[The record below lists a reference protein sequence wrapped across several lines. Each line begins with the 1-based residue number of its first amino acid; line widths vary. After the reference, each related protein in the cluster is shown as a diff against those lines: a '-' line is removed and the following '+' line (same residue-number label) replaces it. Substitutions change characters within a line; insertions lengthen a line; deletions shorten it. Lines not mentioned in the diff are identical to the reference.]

1 MNTKSLF
8 KLALSIIMVAI
19 VLRSVNFQSL
29 QATFL
34 TMSPTTVILVIVGY
48 TLGQLLSSFK
58 WWTIAYSGGIK
69 TPYPTALKA
78 YFIGMFLN
86 CFSFGMLGGDAAR
99 GILVANGQPKK
110 TEGIASV
117 VADRVHGLIVLS
129 CIALTTCA
137 FMGRDRVSPDLLQLL
152 LLLVIGCTA
161 GWLIGPWLLPRLPFI
176 RNSRIGVKLQQVMA
190 IFPRD
195 LKTLSIITG
204 ISVVFHLT
212 QISLHALMAS
222 GMGISIPF
230 TTLLLVIP
238 FVNIVCSLPIS
249 WNGLGVREKAYT
261 YFLATAPAIVSYEQA
276 VAFGAIWLLAVT
288 VSSAIG
294 GIVAIISGDLKS
306 LKARGAQPGT
316 VGQTPSAVS

>member
-1 MNTKSLF
+1 MNTKSLI
-8 KLALSIIMVAI
+8 KLALSMLMVGI
-19 VLRSVNFQSL
+19 VLRSVHFENL
-29 QATFL
+29 KATFW
-34 TMSPTTVILVIVGY
+34 TVSPATIILVVIGY
-48 TLGQLLSSFK
+48 TLGQLLSSLK

-99 GILVANGQPKK
+99 GILIAQGQPKK

-117 VADRVHGLIVLS
+117 VADRIHGLIVLS
-129 CIALTTCA
+129 CIALITSA
-137 FMGRDRVSPDLLQLL
+137 IMGRDRVAPDLIQLL
-152 LLLVIGCTA
+152 LLLVVGCTA
-161 GWLIGPWLLPRLPFI
+161 GWIIGPWLLPRLPYVK
-176 RNSRIGVKLQQVMA
+176 NSQIGKKLQQVMA

-195 LKTLSIITG
+195 PKTLLIITG
-204 ISVVFHLT
+204 ISIVFHLT
-212 QISLHALMAS
+212 QISLHAVMAA
-222 GMGISIPF
+222 GMGIDIPF
-230 TTLLLVIP
+230 STLLLVIP

-294 GIVAIISGDLKS
+294 GIVAIISGDLRALKS
-306 LKARGAQPGT
+306 QNAESVPAPT
-316 VGQTPSAVS
+316 

>member
-1 MNTKSLF
+1 MNTKSLI
-8 KLALSIIMVAI
+8 KLALSIVMVAI

-34 TMSPTTVILVIVGY
+34 TMSPVTVILVIVGY
-48 TLGQLLSSFK
+48 TLGQLLSSVK

-99 GILVANGQPKK
+99 GILVAHGQPKK

-117 VADRVHGLIVLS
+117 VADRVHGLMVLS
-129 CIALTTCA
+129 CIALVTSWI
-137 FMGRDRVSPDLLQLL
+137 MGRDRVSSDLIQLL
-152 LLLVIGCTA
+152 LLLVVGCGA
-161 GWLIGPWLLPRLPFI
+161 GWLIGPWALPKLPFI
-176 RNSRIGVKLQQVMA
+176 RNSKIGIKLQQVMA

-195 LKTLSIITG
+195 IKTLSLITA

-212 QISLHALMAS
+212 QISLHALMAA
-222 GMGISIPF
+222 GMGITIPF

-294 GIVAIISGDLKS
+294 GIVAIMSGDLKG
-306 LKARGAQPGT
+306 LKAPKPPTNADAAQAT
-316 VGQTPSAVS
+316 R

>member
-1 MNTKSLF
+1 MNTKSLI
-8 KLALSIIMVAI
+8 KLTLSILMVGL
-19 VLRSVNFQSL
+19 VLRSVDFANL
-29 QATFL
+29 RATFL
-34 TMSPTTVILVIVGY
+34 TMSPWAVILVVLGY
-48 TLGQLLSSFK
+48 TTGQLLSSLK
-58 WWTIAYSGGIK
+58 WWTIARSGGIT
-69 TPYPTALKA
+69 TPYPAALKA

-99 GILVANGQPKK
+99 GILVAQGQPKK

-129 CIALTTCA
+129 CIALTTSA
-137 FMGRDRVSPDLLQLL
+137 LMGSDRVSPDLIQLL
-152 LLLVIGCTA
+152 LLLVVGCSA
-161 GWLIGPWLLPRLPFI
+161 GWLLGPWLLPRLPFM
-176 RNSRIGVKLQQVMA
+176 RTTRLGLKLQQVMA

-195 LKTLSIITG
+195 PKTLIFITA
-204 ISVVFHLT
+204 ISVVFHLV
-212 QISLHALMAS
+212 QISLHAVMAA
-222 GMGISIPF
+222 GMGVAIPF

-294 GIVAIISGDLKS
+294 GIVAMMSEDLRT
-306 LKARGAQPGT
+306 LKAQPACEQRQPET
-316 VGQTPSAVS
+316 TL

>member
-1 MNTKSLF
+1 MNTKSLV
-8 KLALSIIMVAI
+8 KLALSFLMVGI
-19 VLRSVNFQSL
+19 VLYSVNFANL
-29 QATFL
+29 YTTFL
-34 TMSPTTVILVIVGY
+34 TMSPITVALVVIGY

-69 TPYPTALKA
+69 TPYPKALKA

-99 GILVANGQPKK
+99 GILVAQGQPKK

-117 VADRVHGLIVLS
+117 AADRIHGLIVLS
-129 CIALTTCA
+129 GIALFTSA
-137 FMGRDRVSPDLLQLL
+137 IMGRDRVAPDLIQLL
-152 LLLVIGCTA
+152 LLLVIGCTT
-161 GWLIGPWLLPRLPFI
+161 GWLIGPWLLPRLPFLK
-176 RNSRIGVKLQQVMA
+176 NSRIGNKLKQVMA

-195 LKTLSIITG
+195 LKTLIIITG
-204 ISVVFHLT
+204 ISIIFHLT
-212 QISLHALMAS
+212 QISLHAVMAA
-222 GMGISIPF
+222 GMGIHIPF

-249 WNGLGVREKAYT
+249 WNGLGVREQAYT
-261 YFLATAPAIVSYEQA
+261 YFLMTTPAIVSYEQA

-294 GIVAIISGDLKS
+294 GIVAIMSGDLRI
-306 LKARGAQPGT
+306 LKAQQGEASSPAAN
-316 VGQTPSAVS
+316 PAA

>member
-1 MNTKSLF
+1 MNTKSLV
-8 KLALSIIMVAI
+8 KLALSFLMVGI
-19 VLRSVNFQSL
+19 VLYSVNFANL
-29 QATFL
+29 YTTFL
-34 TMSPTTVILVIVGY
+34 TMSPITVALVVIGY

-69 TPYPTALKA
+69 TPYPKALKA

-99 GILVANGQPKK
+99 GILVAQGQPKK

-117 VADRVHGLIVLS
+117 AADRIHGLIVLS
-129 CIALTTCA
+129 CIALVTSA
-137 FMGRDRVSPDLLQLL
+137 IMGRDRVAPDLIQLL

-161 GWLIGPWLLPRLPFI
+161 GWLIGPWLLPRLPFLK
-176 RNSRIGVKLQQVMA
+176 NSRIGNKLQQVMA

-195 LKTLSIITG
+195 PKTLLIITG

-212 QISLHALMAS
+212 QISLHAVMAA
-222 GMGISIPF
+222 GMGIHIPF

-249 WNGLGVREKAYT
+249 WNGLGVREQAYT
-261 YFLATAPAIVSYEQA
+261 YFLMTTPAIVSYEQA

-294 GIVAIISGDLKS
+294 GIVAIMSGDLRI
-306 LKARGAQPGT
+306 LKAQQGEASSPAA
-316 VGQTPSAVS
+316 TPAA

>member
-1 MNTKSLF
+1 MNTKSLI
-8 KLALSIIMVAI
+8 KLALSILMVGI
-19 VLRSVNFQSL
+19 VLRSVHFDNL
-29 QATFL
+29 KATFW
-34 TMSPTTVILVIVGY
+34 TMSPATIILVVIGY
-48 TLGQLLSSFK
+48 TLGQLLSSLK

-99 GILVANGQPKK
+99 GILIAQGQPKK

-117 VADRVHGLIVLS
+117 VADRIHGLIVLS
-129 CIALTTCA
+129 CIALITSA
-137 FMGRDRVSPDLLQLL
+137 IMGRDRVAPDLIQLL
-152 LLLVIGCTA
+152 LLLVVGCTA
-161 GWLIGPWLLPRLPFI
+161 GWIIGPWLLPRLPYVK
-176 RNSRIGVKLQQVMA
+176 NSQIGKRLQQVMA

-195 LKTLSIITG
+195 PKTLLIITG
-204 ISVVFHLT
+204 ISIVFHLI
-212 QISLHALMAS
+212 QISLHAVMAA
-222 GMGISIPF
+222 GMGINIPF
-230 TTLLLVIP
+230 STLLLVIP

-294 GIVAIISGDLKS
+294 GIVAIISGDLRALKS
-306 LKARGAQPGT
+306 KTAESVPAPT
-316 VGQTPSAVS
+316 

>member
-1 MNTKSLF
+1 MNTKSLI
-8 KLALSIIMVAI
+8 KLALSIVMVGI
-19 VLRSVNFQSL
+19 VLWSVNFEKL

-34 TMSPTTVILVIVGY
+34 TLSPVTVVLVVIGY

-69 TPYPTALKA
+69 TPYPAALKA

-99 GILVANGQPKK
+99 GILVAQGQPKK

-117 VADRVHGLIVLS
+117 VADRIHGLIVLS
-129 CIALTTCA
+129 CIALVTSA
-137 FMGRDRVSPDLLQLL
+137 IMGRDRVAPDLIQIL
-152 LLLVIGCTA
+152 LLLVVGCTA
-161 GWLIGPWLLPRLPFI
+161 GWLIGPWLLPRLPYLK
-176 RNSRIGVKLQQVMA
+176 NSRIGNKLQQVMA

-195 LKTLSIITG
+195 PKTLLVITAISI
-204 ISVVFHLT
+204 VFHLT
-212 QISLHALMAS
+212 QISLHAVMAA
-222 GMGISIPF
+222 GMGIEIPF

-294 GIVAIISGDLKS
+294 GIVAIISGDLRI
-306 LKARGAQPGT
+306 LKAQGKETSPVA
-316 VGQTPSAVS
+316 TPAL

>member
-1 MNTKSLF
+1 MNTKSLV
-8 KLALSIIMVAI
+8 KLALSFLMVGI
-19 VLRSVNFQSL
+19 VLYSVNFANL
-29 QATFL
+29 YTTFL
-34 TMSPTTVILVIVGY
+34 TMSPITVALVVIGY

-69 TPYPTALKA
+69 TPYPKALKA

-99 GILVANGQPKK
+99 GILVAQGQPKK

-117 VADRVHGLIVLS
+117 VADRIHGLIVLS
-129 CIALTTCA
+129 CIALVTSA
-137 FMGRDRVSPDLLQLL
+137 IMGRDRVAPDLIQLL

-161 GWLIGPWLLPRLPFI
+161 GWLIGPWLLPRLPLVK
-176 RNSRIGVKLQQVMA
+176 NSRIGNKLQQVMA

-195 LKTLSIITG
+195 PKTLLIITG
-204 ISVVFHLT
+204 ISIVFHLT
-212 QISLHALMAS
+212 QISLHAVMAA
-222 GMGISIPF
+222 GMGIHIPF

-249 WNGLGVREKAYT
+249 WNGLGVREQAYT
-261 YFLATAPAIVSYEQA
+261 YFLMTTPAIVSYEQA

-294 GIVAIISGDLKS
+294 GIVAIMSGDLRI
-306 LKARGAQPGT
+306 LKAQQGEVSSPAA
-316 VGQTPSAVS
+316 TPAA

>member
-1 MNTKSLF
+1 MNTKSLL
-8 KLALSIIMVAI
+8 KLALSIIMVGI

-29 QATFL
+29 QATFM
-34 TMSPTTVILVIVGY
+34 TMSPITVLLVIVGY
-48 TLGQLLSSFK
+48 TLGQLLSSIK
-58 WWTIAYSGGIK
+58 WWTIAHSGGIK

-129 CIALTTCA
+129 CIALITCA
-137 FMGRDRVSPDLLQLL
+137 IMGRDRVSPDLLQLL
-152 LLLVIGCTA
+152 LLLVIGCTG
-161 GWLIGPWLLPRLPFI
+161 GWLIGPWLLPKIPFTKS
-176 RNSRIGVKLQQVMA
+176 SRIGLKLQQVMA

-195 LKTLSIITG
+195 LKTLSLITG

-294 GIVAIISGDLKS
+294 GIVAIISGDLKGLKVQAPES
-306 LKARGAQPGT
+306 LTSER
-316 VGQTPSAVS
+316 TPSATS